1 LPVDVGAVEPG
12 QFLGSQVGADGDLLH
27 LRPDAPRI
35 GAVSRVAIQNA
46 ECSGER
52 PFRLPRMTNNDMLV
66 GVSFAR
72 TPVAEI
78 SAKADA
84 IQELGWRED
93 KRGDPWVVA
102 YRKVLPEGEDPEA
115 EIRAVMGDYW
125 LTADDIRDLLASA
138 DSFDR

>member
-1 LPVDVGAVEPG
+1 
-12 QFLGSQVGADGDLLH
+12 
-27 LRPDAPRI
+27 
-35 GAVSRVAIQNA
+35 
-46 ECSGER
+46 
-52 PFRLPRMTNNDMLV
+52 MTSNEMLF

-72 TPVAEI
+72 TPVTEI
-78 SAKADA
+78 SAKANA

-102 YRKVLPEGEDPEA
+102 YRKVISEGQDPEA

>member
-1 LPVDVGAVEPG
+1 
-12 QFLGSQVGADGDLLH
+12 
-27 LRPDAPRI
+27 
-35 GAVSRVAIQNA
+35 
-46 ECSGER
+46 
-52 PFRLPRMTNNDMLV
+52 MTNNEVLV

-78 SAKADA
+78 SAKANA

-102 YRKVLPEGEDPEA
+102 YRKVIPEGQNAEA

-125 LTADDIRDLLASA
+125 LSDDDIRDLLASA

>member
-1 LPVDVGAVEPG
+1 
-12 QFLGSQVGADGDLLH
+12 
-27 LRPDAPRI
+27 
-35 GAVSRVAIQNA
+35 
-46 ECSGER
+46 
-52 PFRLPRMTNNDMLV
+52 MTNIDMLV

-78 SAKADA
+78 SAKANA

-93 KRGDPWVVA
+93 KRGDPWVVT
-102 YRKVLPEGEDPEA
+102 YRKAIPEGQDPDA
-115 EIRAVMGDYW
+115 AIRSVMGDYW

>member
-1 LPVDVGAVEPG
+1 
-12 QFLGSQVGADGDLLH
+12 
-27 LRPDAPRI
+27 
-35 GAVSRVAIQNA
+35 
-46 ECSGER
+46 
-52 PFRLPRMTNNDMLV
+52 MTSNEMLV

-78 SAKADA
+78 SAKANA

-102 YRKVLPEGEDPEA
+102 YRKVISEGQDPEA

>member
-1 LPVDVGAVEPG
+1 
-12 QFLGSQVGADGDLLH
+12 
-27 LRPDAPRI
+27 
-35 GAVSRVAIQNA
+35 
-46 ECSGER
+46 
-52 PFRLPRMTNNDMLV
+52 MTNSEMFV

-78 SAKADA
+78 SAKANV

-102 YRKVLPEGEDPEA
+102 YRKAIPEGQDPEA

>member
-1 LPVDVGAVEPG
+1 
-12 QFLGSQVGADGDLLH
+12 
-27 LRPDAPRI
+27 
-35 GAVSRVAIQNA
+35 
-46 ECSGER
+46 
-52 PFRLPRMTNNDMLV
+52 MTSNEMLV

-78 SAKADA
+78 SAKANA

-102 YRKVLPEGEDPEA
+102 YRKVISEGQDPEA
-115 EIRAVMGDYW
+115 EIRAVMSDYW

-138 DSFDR
+138 NSFDR

>member
-1 LPVDVGAVEPG
+1 
-12 QFLGSQVGADGDLLH
+12 
-27 LRPDAPRI
+27 
-35 GAVSRVAIQNA
+35 
-46 ECSGER
+46 
-52 PFRLPRMTNNDMLV
+52 MTNSEILV

-78 SAKADA
+78 SAKANA

-102 YRKVLPEGEDPEA
+102 YRKEIPEGQDPEA
-115 EIRAVMGDYW
+115 EIRAVIGDYW

>member
-1 LPVDVGAVEPG
+1 
-12 QFLGSQVGADGDLLH
+12 
-27 LRPDAPRI
+27 
-35 GAVSRVAIQNA
+35 
-46 ECSGER
+46 
-52 PFRLPRMTNNDMLV
+52 MTNNEMLV

-78 SAKADA
+78 SAKANA

-102 YRKVLPEGEDPEA
+102 YRKVISEGHDPEA

>member
-1 LPVDVGAVEPG
+1 
-12 QFLGSQVGADGDLLH
+12 
-27 LRPDAPRI
+27 
-35 GAVSRVAIQNA
+35 
-46 ECSGER
+46 
-52 PFRLPRMTNNDMLV
+52 MTSNEMLV

-72 TPVAEI
+72 TPVTEI
-78 SAKADA
+78 SAKANA

-102 YRKVLPEGEDPEA
+102 YRKVISEGQDPEA

>member
-1 LPVDVGAVEPG
+1 
-12 QFLGSQVGADGDLLH
+12 
-27 LRPDAPRI
+27 
-35 GAVSRVAIQNA
+35 
-46 ECSGER
+46 
-52 PFRLPRMTNNDMLV
+52 MTNIDMLV

-72 TPVAEI
+72 TPLAEI
-78 SAKADA
+78 SAKANA

-102 YRKVLPEGEDPEA
+102 YRKTIPEGQDPEA
-115 EIRAVMGDYW
+115 EIRVVMGDYW

>member
-1 LPVDVGAVEPG
+1 
-12 QFLGSQVGADGDLLH
+12 
-27 LRPDAPRI
+27 
-35 GAVSRVAIQNA
+35 
-46 ECSGER
+46 
-52 PFRLPRMTNNDMLV
+52 MTNNEMLV

-78 SAKADA
+78 SAKANA

-102 YRKVLPEGEDPEA
+102 YRKVIPAGQDPEA
-115 EIRAVMGDYW
+115 EIRAVMSDYW
-125 LTADDIRDLLASA
+125 LTAEDVRDLLVSA

>member
-1 LPVDVGAVEPG
+1 
-12 QFLGSQVGADGDLLH
+12 
-27 LRPDAPRI
+27 
-35 GAVSRVAIQNA
+35 
-46 ECSGER
+46 
-52 PFRLPRMTNNDMLV
+52 MTNNEMLV

-78 SAKADA
+78 SAKANA

-102 YRKVLPEGEDPEA
+102 YRKVIPAGQDPEA

-125 LTADDIRDLLASA
+125 LTADDMRDLLASA

>member
-1 LPVDVGAVEPG
+1 
-12 QFLGSQVGADGDLLH
+12 
-27 LRPDAPRI
+27 
-35 GAVSRVAIQNA
+35 
-46 ECSGER
+46 
-52 PFRLPRMTNNDMLV
+52 MTSNEMLV

-72 TPVAEI
+72 TPITEI
-78 SAKADA
+78 SAKANA

-102 YRKVLPEGEDPEA
+102 YRKVISEGQDPEA

>member
-1 LPVDVGAVEPG
+1 
-12 QFLGSQVGADGDLLH
+12 
-27 LRPDAPRI
+27 
-35 GAVSRVAIQNA
+35 
-46 ECSGER
+46 
-52 PFRLPRMTNNDMLV
+52 MTNNEMLV

-78 SAKADA
+78 SAKANA
-84 IQELGWRED
+84 IQERGWRED

-102 YRKVLPEGEDPEA
+102 YRKVIPAGQDPEA

>member
-1 LPVDVGAVEPG
+1 
-12 QFLGSQVGADGDLLH
+12 
-27 LRPDAPRI
+27 
-35 GAVSRVAIQNA
+35 
-46 ECSGER
+46 
-52 PFRLPRMTNNDMLV
+52 MTNNEMFV
-66 GVSFAR
+66 RVSFAR

-78 SAKADA
+78 SAKANA

-102 YRKVLPEGEDPEA
+102 YRKVIPGGQDPEA

-138 DSFDR
+138 DAFDR